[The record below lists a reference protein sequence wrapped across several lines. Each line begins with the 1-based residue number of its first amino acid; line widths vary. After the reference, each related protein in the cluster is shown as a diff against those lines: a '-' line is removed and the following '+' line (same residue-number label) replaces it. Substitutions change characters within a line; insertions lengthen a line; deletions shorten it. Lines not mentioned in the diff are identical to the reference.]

1 LTVFSPALAN
11 SPEFDL
17 DQFGDAA
24 GVIIQRGICK
34 REAAHESVSNGKIND
49 TW

>member
-11 SPEFDL
+11 LPEFDL

-24 GVIIQRGICK
+24 AVIIQKGICR
-34 REAAHESVSNGKIND
+34 REARA
-49 TW
+49 